1 MNLITKITTI
11 AFLAIG
17 LSVSAQDAPRMDNI
31 KSITDKVSPLCES
44 GPQTIADLS
53 EDLKQSAS
61 LYSEYYKQ
69 KDYKSAVKFWR
80 PLFLNAPKY
89 SKNLH
94 LRGAKMYTDFAKK
107 AEGELKEAYLDTLF
121 AIHDVRISCFG
132 SSSKLEQSKAFDY
145 YSYRAKGNHEFVY
158 NQFNLVYDRLKEEG
172 DVSKA
177 DPTYLLF
184 WIKATIRTHKYAKTI
199 EEDEVF
205 EKYDIISTICEEN
218 ISNDKDAGKY
228 KGAIDAVTKELKDGG
243 YLEPAKIMELTEK
256 KFRANPDDENTIIK
270 SYNALKVCGSECT
283 ETQLFTD
290 VIAKLVQKRPSAGL
304 YKYLASKAKKAG
316 NTSEAIGY
324 LNKAIELEDSNEE
337 KEKLYYD
344 IAKIH
349 LGNGSLSNA
358 REYAR
363 KMLDINPNSGT
374 AYIVIGNTYASS
386 GKICGTGNDFKSH
399 TVSWAA
405 IDTWQK
411 AKSVDS
417 SVADEAQKLINR
429 YSQYMP
435 SKEELFYEGLSVGG
449 TYTIS
454 CLGVTTTIR
463 ASN

>member
-1 MNLITKITTI
+1 M
-11 AFLAIG
+11 
-17 LSVSAQDAPRMDNI
+17 Q
-31 KSITDKVSPLCES
+31 
-44 GPQTIADLS
+44 
-53 EDLKQSAS
+53 
-61 LYSEYYKQ
+61 
-69 KDYKSAVKFWR
+69 
-80 PLFLNAPKY
+80 
-89 SKNLH
+89 
-94 LRGAKMYTDFAKK
+94 
-107 AEGELKEAYLDTLF
+107 
-121 AIHDVRISCFG
+121 
-132 SSSKLEQSKAFDY
+132 
-145 YSYRAKGNHEFVY
+145 
-158 NQFNLVYDRLKEEG
+158 
-172 DVSKA
+172 
-177 DPTYLLF
+177 
-184 WIKATIRTHKYAKTI
+184 
-199 EEDEVF
+199 
-205 EKYDIISTICEEN
+205 
-218 ISNDKDAGKY
+218 
-228 KGAIDAVTKELKDGG
+228 
-243 YLEPAKIMELTEK
+243 
-256 KFRANPDDENTIIK
+256 
-270 SYNALKVCGSECT
+270 
-283 ETQLFTD
+283 
-290 VIAKLVQKRPSAGL
+290 
-304 YKYLASKAKKAG
+304 
-316 NTSEAIGY
+316 
-324 LNKAIELEDSNEE
+324 

-374 AYIVIGNTYASS
+374 AYIVIGNTYAAS